1 MPGRKAA
8 EQCRGMQAMVALEA
22 CADGDTLDQTLECA
36 WLCPPSFA
44 LPASPLSFSLLLQT
58 ILRREQREER
68 PSRGGGTETIR
79 VLKPS
84 ELPTAKPLSR
94 QREAR
99 RPLPSQAFQPHQPWQ
114 KAGRTIILTIWP
126 NRWPHSKTR
135 LSLQHRIVIDLP
147 VVLIAA
153 QLARPRIGRER
164 VWVNKWLVDL
174 NF

>member
-8 EQCRGMQAMVALEA
+8 EQCRGTQAMVALEA

-36 WLCPPSFA
+36 WLRPPSFA

-58 ILRREQREER
+58 LLRRERREER
-68 PSRGGGTETIR
+68 PGRGETETIR

-84 ELPTAKPLSR
+84 ALPTAKPLSR
-94 QREAR
+94 QQEAR
-99 RPLPSQAFQPHQPWQ
+99 QPVPSQAFQPHQPWQ

-126 NRWPHSKTR
+126 DCWPHSKTR
-135 LSLQHRIVIDLP
+135 VSLQHGTVIDLP

-153 QLARPRIGRER
+153 QITSPWIGCET
-164 VWVNKWLVDL
+164 V
-174 NF
+174 